1 MTALLTARR
10 QHFAAALG
18 LHAHAESVRL
28 RAAAF
33 ARLVCTL
40 WQSNPPLNLRPFCL
54 QAGYS
59 RQQSNGSAYS
69 NF

>member
-1 MTALLTARR
+1 
-10 QHFAAALG
+10 
-18 LHAHAESVRL
+18 VRL

-40 WQSNPPLNLRPFCL
+40 WQSNPPLNLRPSRL
-54 QAGYS
+54 QAGHS
-59 RQQSNGSAYS
+59 RQQSMDRLIS